1 MSAAFRRFVAIGD
14 SQTEGVGD
22 IPHPDGLDRG
32 WADRFAS
39 GLDRVSPGL
48 LYANLAIRG
57 RTIAPVRDEQ
67 MEPALALNPDL
78 VSVLAGANDLIRPRF
93 DMDRTLGIMDEMQ
106 AAFRSAGA
114 TVLTITYPWQSGH
127 FLSERAKAFNQG
139 LREVARN
146 NGALLLDLE
155 TIPAT
160 LDPRLW
166 CHDRLHL
173 NADGHNRLA
182 RAMLALLEG
191 SAAGRTELTLEI
203 ASRDGVPDWAE
214 DLPPAPV
221 LPRLESARRD
231 LGWAFRYLL
240 PWVGRRLTGRSS
252 GDGRVAKRPDLAPAA
267 QLSVPDPGGF
277 EMLSPRR

>member
-1 MSAAFRRFVAIGD
+1 MG
-14 SQTEGVGD
+14 
-22 IPHPDGLDRG
+22 
-32 WADRFAS
+32 
-39 GLDRVSPGL
+39 
-48 LYANLAIRG
+48 
-57 RTIAPVRDEQ
+57 
-67 MEPALALNPDL
+67 PALALNPDL

-93 DMDRTLGIMDEMQ
+93 DLDFTLGVMDEMQ

-127 FLSERAKAFNQG
+127 FLSERAKSFNQG
-139 LREVARN
+139 LREIARG

-173 NADGHNRLA
+173 NAAGHNRLA

-191 SAAGRTELTLEI
+191 SHTGQRELTLDS
-203 ASRDGVPDWAE
+203 ASRDGVPEWASE
-214 DLPPAPV
+214 LPPAPV
-221 LPRLESARRD
+221 LPRIESARRD

-240 PWVGRRLTGRSS
+240 PWIGRRLTGRSS

-267 QLSVPDPGGF
+267 QLSVAIPDNSEVLTPPG
-277 EMLSPRR
+277 